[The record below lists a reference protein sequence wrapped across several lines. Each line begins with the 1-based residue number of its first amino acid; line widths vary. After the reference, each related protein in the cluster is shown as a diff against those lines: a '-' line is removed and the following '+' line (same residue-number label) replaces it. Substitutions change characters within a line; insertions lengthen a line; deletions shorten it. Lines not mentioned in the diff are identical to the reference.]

1 MQEAEP
7 HPPRRTYPRAVATEE
22 LRIAYR
28 RSGGIAGIDMA
39 AECLAADLP
48 EDQARVAAD
57 LLGAT
62 DEDQASGE
70 RDDGA
75 AAAGS
80 APGPG
85 ADRFTYTVRVAS
97 GARSRTLSWSDS
109 TVPEGARP
117 LLATLA
123 GLARPTRNG

>member
-1 MQEAEP
+1 VP
-7 HPPRRTYPRAVATEE
+7 TEE
-22 LRIAYR
+22 LRITYR

-39 AECLAADLP
+39 AECLATDLP
-48 EDQARVAAD
+48 EEQARVAAD

-62 DEDQASGE
+62 DEDQARAE
-70 RDDGA
+70 RGAGA
-75 AAAGS
+75 AGAGSAGALS

-85 ADRFTYTVRVAS
+85 ADQFTYTVRVVS
-97 GARSRTLSWSDS
+97 GDRSRTLSWSDS
-109 TVPEGARP
+109 TVPDGARP